1 MNTPHH
7 APAVAVPVGISA
19 WRRALDIVAAGILLL
34 LALPVLVVAGLVVAL
49 TSGRPVLFHQV
60 RVGERA
66 QPFLL
71 TKLRTMRPGRGP
83 GVTATGDLRVTAV
96 GRVLR
101 RTSIDELPQLWAV
114 LRGRMTLVGP
124 RPESLELAARY
135 PESARPV
142 LQARP
147 GLTGPCQL
155 VYRERSVTPPPG
167 WDPEAWYLDVMV
179 PLRARADL
187 EYLRDPSPRATFGHL
202 VRTAVF
208 VAGLA
213 NYELGAPATERTDH
227 GSQQALTHSSEPR
240 SNSTS

>member
-1 MNTPHH
+1 MNTTHSDPT
-7 APAVAVPVGISA
+7 AVVPVGISA
-19 WRRALDIVAAGILLL
+19 WRRALDV
-34 LALPVLVVAGLVVAL
+34 VVAGMLLVFATPVLLVAGALVAL

-66 QPFLL
+66 QPFTL
-71 TKLRTMRPGRGP
+71 TKLRTMRPGGGP
-83 GVTATGDLRVTAV
+83 GVTTTGDLRVTGV

-124 RPESLELAARY
+124 RPESLDLAARY
-135 PESARPV
+135 PDSARPV

-155 VYRERSVTPPPG
+155 AYRERAVTPPPG
-167 WDPEAWYLDVMV
+167 WDPERWYLEVMV

-187 EYLRDPSPRATFGHL
+187 EYLSSPSPRATFRHL
-202 VRTAVF
+202 LRTALF
-208 VAGLA
+208 VTGLA
-213 NYELGAPATERTDH
+213 SYERT
-227 GSQQALTHSSEPR
+227 APESS
-240 SNSTS
+240 SAAT